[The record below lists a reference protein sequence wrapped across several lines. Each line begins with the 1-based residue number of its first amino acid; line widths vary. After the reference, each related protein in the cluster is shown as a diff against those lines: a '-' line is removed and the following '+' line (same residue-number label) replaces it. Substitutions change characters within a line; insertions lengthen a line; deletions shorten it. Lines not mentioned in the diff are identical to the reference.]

1 LFLRRVRSF
10 DYQAGDAHCYGWIC
24 EVAGPHESHELHRY
38 QRKGKTVTLAGSDE
52 LNGISYKV
60 IGAALKVHARLGPGL
75 LEHPY
80 RRCLV
85 QEVHNVG
92 LSAQCEVSVALDYE
106 GVVIPDAYRMDLLV
120 EEQIVVEVKA
130 VERVLPVHHAQVLT
144 YLKLASKPLGLFFN
158 FNTKRLPDDM
168 KRIVN
173 L

>member
-1 LFLRRVRSF
+1 
-10 DYQAGDAHCYGWIC
+10 
-24 EVAGPHESHELHRY
+24 
-38 QRKGKTVTLAGSDE
+38 VTLAGSDE
-52 LNGISYKV
+52 LNGISYRI
-60 IGAALKVHARLGPGL
+60 IGAALRVHAKLGPGL
-75 LEHPY
+75 LEHAY

-85 QEVHNVG
+85 QEIRNVG
-92 LSAQCEVSVALDYE
+92 LTADCEVSITLDYE
-106 GVVIPDAYRMDLLV
+106 GAVIPDAYRMDLLV

-130 VERVLPVHHAQVLT
+130 VERVLPVHHSQLLT